1 MTQFEQKVFDERKQF
16 DHKLTGYKQQDQ
28 DSIPSREGFCFC
40 TTMFSPPTLLSSE
53 LKGSEREALN
63 SRQSSGE
70 VKNPWSHMSIPP
82 YVFVVWCLIKHQ
94 DNFTFPTK
102 CYSLSCDTALKYAI
116 NNKPPLPPYEPG

>member
-1 MTQFEQKVFDERKQF
+1 MTQFEQEDFDGRKQF
-16 DHKLTGYKQQDQ
+16 DHKLIGYRQQDR
-28 DSIPSREGFCFC
+28 DSIPGREGFC
-40 TTMFSPPTLLSSE
+40 PTLLSSE
-53 LKGSEREALN
+53 LKGSEREADN

-102 CYSLSCDTALKYAI
+102 CYNLSCDTAVKYAI
-116 NNKPPLPPYEPG
+116 HNKPPLPSYEPG